1 MAFNFINWGDER
13 RINFYSGRV
22 TPLGV
27 AAVAGRFK
35 DAQAGGIEAVL
46 MNTEPTPIQR
56 KLLQPVRKDIQL
68 LVADVVM
75 TAKWK
80 DGRDWRRDAV
90 QDTSRFRKRIGRLNP
105 ENMAPLLVFV
115 GGGGANSKW
124 YQDAILSTHADFGHL
139 NAGVPPYELSEVGTP
154 SDVKMNGLTAAE
166 FGRFAVA
173 YGLSV
178 PSGEGPDIG
187 LPSEF
192 SYTEPPR
199 VRQHANV
206 VDYLDS
212 KDVYE

>member
-1 MAFNFINWGDER
+1 MTQPMVE
-13 RINFYSGRV
+13 
-22 TPLGV
+22 
-27 AAVAGRFK
+27 AGRK
-35 DAQAGGIEAVL
+35 TGTSKPPTAG
-46 MNTEPTPIQR
+46 
-56 KLLQPVRKDIQL
+56 
-68 LVADVVM
+68 
-75 TAKWK
+75 
-80 DGRDWRRDAV
+80 
-90 QDTSRFRKRIGRLNP
+90 FR
-105 ENMAPLLVFV
+105 
-115 GGGGANSKW
+115 
-124 YQDAILSTHADFGHL
+124 L

>member
-1 MAFNFINWGDER
+1 MIRPSLALIQSKRGRASISFWTGSKATGWRVRWMAWPLISLTGGTSDGSTSIPEE
-13 RINFYSGRV
+13 S
-22 TPLGV
+22 PLGV

-115 GGGGANSKW
+115 GGGRANSKW

-139 NAGVPPYELSEVGTP
+139 NLNPAVSRGCYRLRIGHSQAHDPRYAPPSA
-154 SDVKMNGLTAAE
+154 S
-166 FGRFAVA
+166 
-173 YGLSV
+173 
-178 PSGEGPDIG
+178 PSG
-187 LPSEF
+187 
-192 SYTEPPR
+192 
-199 VRQHANV
+199 
-206 VDYLDS
+206 
-212 KDVYE
+212 